1 LLLDVRLAR
10 FHLMESPEHERD
22 AIESYMEWQAPD
34 EKIIH
39 LEKVT
44 SERVMGR
51 DRDVWDVH
59 RQGTLVGHHRAD

>member
-1 LLLDVRLAR
+1 V
-10 FHLMESPEHERD
+10 
-22 AIESYMEWQAPD
+22 
-34 EKIIH
+34 IH

-59 RQGTLVGHHRAD
+59 TDKELLPPELAPPSRNLVIALDARGKWHFGS